1 MRMRRKRDKRGWNR
15 DRSHPATQILAAAA
29 EWLAAAN
36 LEGLHPRKV
45 AGSSTHRKG
54 VQPCKVAGSSTQG
67 KGMQPCKVMGSRT
80 QVKGVPLYKGMGNST
95 QVSSMGEVSDIPR
108 KPALRNLA
116 WINKQLRTAIC

>member
-45 AGSSTHRKG
+45 AGSSTHR
-54 VQPCKVAGSSTQG
+54 